1 VSNRWVTS
9 FATRGLMLSFVWLLL
24 SGSGGAGAL
33 LTGVGVVA
41 AATVASLRIAP
52 PTPGRRLHLR
62 GTARFVPYFVWHSLR
77 GGADVALRALHPRLP
92 LEPRLETFAM
102 GLEGSS
108 ARTFFVNVVSL
119 LPGTLSVDVTGG
131 DRLLVHVIGGGGA
144 AEERLRT
151 LERRVGD
158 IFGERPKERS
168 QAGNHA

>member
-1 VSNRWVTS
+1 
-9 FATRGLMLSFVWLLL
+9 MLSFVWLLL
-24 SGSGGAGAL
+24 SGGAGGAGAL

-52 PTPGRRLHLR
+52 PAAGRRLYLP

-92 LEPRLETFAM
+92 LEPRLETFTMRLGA
-102 GLEGSS
+102 GSS
-108 ARTFFVNVVSL
+108 RTFFVNVVSL

-158 IFGERPKERS
+158 VFGEGPEGRS
-168 QAGNHA
+168 QAGIHG